1 MARKCLEGE
10 CWSLAAGAGPGVNV
24 TVSAGMSGD
33 VASNIFYKYF
43 TKYMLIF
50 NLKFLTFSARRGFFT
65 MGKFTR

>member
-1 MARKCLEGE
+1 ML
-10 CWSLAAGAGPGVNV
+10 SLAAGAGPGVNV

-33 VASNIFYKYF
+33 VAVASNIFYKYF

-50 NLKFLTFSARRGFFT
+50 NLKFHTFSARRGFFT